1 MKIVKIIIQG
11 KIYFYLEHSYRDNF
25 KKIKKKRQYLGKNI
39 PSNISEIK
47 KKFMDQINTELWYDN
62 LDNIKNEYIKEFSKL
77 PFTAKKKEKENF
89 LIKFTYN
96 TNRIEGCTITL
107 KETARLLQE
116 RRSPVNKPLKDIK
129 EIENHEQVFKSML
142 NEKNDLSLSLIN
154 RWHKKLLANIDEEI
168 AGKIRK
174 HNVAIA
180 GSKFEPPQ
188 PNEIQYLLRRFIQW
202 YNNSRGQIHPVELA
216 AIAHLKFVTIHPFTD
231 GNGRTS
237 RIIMNFIL
245 HKNNFPMLDISYL
258 RRNSYYNSLE
268 RSQIKNEDRIFVSY
282 IIRRYLKDYK
292 RFI

>member
-1 MKIVKIIIQG
+1 MKVVESLIKK
-11 KIYFYLEHSYRDNF
+11 KIYLYLEHSYRDKS

-39 PSNISEIK
+39 PLNIEEIK
-47 KKFMDQINTELWYDN
+47 KKFMDQINKELWYGD

-77 PFTAKKKEKENF
+77 PFTAKKKEEENF

-107 KETARLLQE
+107 KETVMLLQE

-142 NEKNDLSLSLIN
+142 NEKHDLSLSLIKG
-154 RWHKKLLANIDEEI
+154 WHKKLLINIDEEI
-168 AGKIRK
+168 AGKIRA

-202 YNNSRGQIHPVELA
+202 YNDSKEEMHPVELA

-231 GNGRTS
+231 GNGRTA

-245 HKNNFPMLDISYL
+245 HKNKFPMLDISYL

-268 RSQIKNEDRIFVSY
+268 RSQIKGEDRIFVSY